1 MNRGRVSRNRNASL
15 GAYVL
20 LVPQVLLALLSSYQL
35 LLAAVAGR
43 RQARGLGRTALPDQA
58 HHRFVILVP
67 AHNEELLIASTI
79 ASMRRL
85 DYPQDLFSI
94 HVVADNC
101 SDATAEKARAAGAEV
116 HVRLALNARGKGPA
130 LHWLLQRLWSRGD
143 PYDAVVIVD
152 ADSTLSAN
160 FLRVMDAK
168 LAEGHRVIQGYYAV
182 RDPGTSWN
190 VGLRYAGFALRHYL
204 KPLAR
209 TAFGGSCGLYGNGM
223 VFRSDILRDR
233 PLTAHLTEDMELHLE
248 LLLAGVPVA
257 FAPDAVVEAEMPTS
271 LAGARS
277 QQKRWEQGRLDLARR
292 FLPAL
297 VRTPRVRRRHQR
309 VAQLDAA
316 VDQVIPP
323 FSVVAAATVIT
334 GLGGIALGKLRPSR
348 AAGLAFPLAAGIAAA
363 QAIYLFVGLRLVH
376 APRSVYR
383 SLLCAPVLIVWK
395 VLLWFQVLLRPGASA
410 WVRTTRNG
418 EPDRPEVASCAR

>member
-1 MNRGRVSRNRNASL
+1 MNGRRAPRQRGASI
-15 GAYVL
+15 GAIVL
-20 LVPQVLLALLSSYQL
+20 LVPQTMLVLVSGYQL
-35 LLAAVAGR
+35 LLAAIAAR
-43 RQARGLGRTALPDQA
+43 RHARGLDRTALPDRA

-67 AHNEELLIASTI
+67 AHNEELLIASTV
-79 ASMRRL
+79 ASLRAL
-85 DYPQDLFSI
+85 DYPQELFRI

-101 SDATAEKARAAGAEV
+101 TDSTAERARAAGAEV
-116 HVRLALNARGKGPA
+116 HVRFALDARGKGPA
-130 LHWLLQRLWSRGD
+130 LQWLLQRLWSLGD
-143 PYDAVVIVD
+143 PHDAVVIVD

-168 LAEGHRVIQGYYAV
+168 LTEGHRVVQGYYAV

-204 KPLAR
+204 RPLAR

-223 VFRSDILRDR
+223 AFRSEILRDR
-233 PLTAHLTEDMELHLE
+233 PLTAHLTEDMELQLE

-271 LAGARS
+271 LAGAQS
-277 QQKRWEQGRLDLARR
+277 QQQRWEQGRLDLARR
-292 FLPAL
+292 YLPAL
-297 VRTPRVRRRHQR
+297 VRTPRVRGRHQR

-334 GLGGIALGKLRPSR
+334 GLGGVALRSVWPSR
-348 AAGLAFPLAAGIAAA
+348 AARFALPLAAAIAAA
-363 QAIYLFVGLRLVH
+363 QALYLFVGLRLVH
-376 APRSVYR
+376 APRAVYR
-383 SLLCAPVLIVWK
+383 SLVFAPVLIVWK
-395 VLLWFQVLLRPGASA
+395 VLLWLQVFLRPGSST

-418 EPDRPEVASCAR
+418 ELDRPEVSRCVR

>member
-1 MNRGRVSRNRNASL
+1 
-15 GAYVL
+15 
-20 LVPQVLLALLSSYQL
+20 
-35 LLAAVAGR
+35 
-43 RQARGLGRTALPDQA
+43 
-58 HHRFVILVP
+58 VILVP
-67 AHNEELLIASTI
+67 AHNEELLIASTV
-79 ASMRRL
+79 ASMRGL
-85 DYPQDLFSI
+85 DYPEDLFRI

-101 SDATAEKARAAGAEV
+101 TDATAEKARAAGAEV
-116 HVRLALNARGKGPA
+116 HVRFALDAKGKGPA
-130 LHWLLQRLWSRGD
+130 LQWLLQQLWSRDD
-143 PYDAVVIVD
+143 PHDAVVIVD

-168 LAEGHRVIQGYYAV
+168 LAEGHRVVQGYYAV
-182 RDPGTSWN
+182 RDPDTSWN

-209 TAFGGSCGLYGNGM
+209 TALGGSCGLYGNGM
-223 VFRSDILRDR
+223 TFRSEILRDR
-233 PLTAHLTEDMELHLE
+233 PLTDHLTEDLELQLE
-248 LLLAGVPVA
+248 LLLSGVPVA

-277 QQKRWEQGRLDLARR
+277 QQQRWEQGRVDLARR

-323 FSVVAAATVIT
+323 FSVVVAASVIT
-334 GLGGIALGKLRPSR
+334 GAIGLGLGRFRPST
-348 AAGLAFPLAAGIAAA
+348 AARLTVLLAAGIAAA
-363 QAIYLFVGLRLVH
+363 QALYLFAGLRLVH
-376 APRSVYR
+376 APRAVYR

-395 VLLWFQVLLRPGASA
+395 VVLWFQVLLRPTAA
-410 WVRTTRNG
+410 TWVRTARNG
-418 EPDRPEVASCAR
+418 EPDQPEVTLCAR